1 MAAQYDNK
9 YPYKYVKFTDDDE
22 VKVVAAKRGNFS
34 IGNTAVNK
42 EKKMAQNLNT
52 IAAIMLDDNLVTVTG
67 SFANY
72 HSKTRK
78 TYTYK
83 CLRSVAE
90 TLKKNDL
97 IVVEK
102 KTSEGEGAMFTVVF
116 VVDVHDTLNIDPDD
130 GINYAYVV
138 SKIDTSVLEALQKA
152 EDDMVAHIKRKRR
165 EAWKQQLVQSLVTPE
180 LEEEKKR
187 AAATLE
193 AFIVQ
198 PPEVKPAPTYDDIRD
213 QLEDPAAF
221 DQYRRPI
228 SYHDI
233 DDPF

>member
-1 MAAQYDNK
+1 MPRGYNNSHYSDSLKLING
-9 YPYKYVKFTDDDE
+9 E
-22 VKVVAAKRGNFS
+22 IKVVAVKHRTLS
-34 IGNTAVNK
+34 IGKATVNK
-42 EKKMAQNLNT
+42 DKENKVTQNLST
-52 IAAIMLDDNLVTVTG
+52 IAAIMLDDNLVSVTG

-72 HSKTRK
+72 QNKTRK

-83 CLRSVAE
+83 CLRSMAE

-102 KTSEGEGAMFTVVF
+102 KTSEGEGALFTVVF

-138 SKIDTSVLEALQKA
+138 SKIDTGLLDVLQKA

-165 EAWKQQLVQSLVTPE
+165 EAWKQQLVTSLVTPE
-180 LEEEKKR
+180 LEQEKLR
-187 AAATLE
+187 AKATLE

-198 PPEVKPAPTYDDIRD
+198 PPTEVGPSPAYRGVSVFVEHVDDDHI
-213 QLEDPAAF
+213 
-221 DQYRRPI
+221 
-228 SYHDI
+228 
-233 DDPF
+233 PF